1 MMFKA
6 TNLVRL
12 STKLTGLSRRPLTL
26 SSNFEY
32 SDPEK
37 CRPILDSFY
46 LIEDFIS
53 EEEEQNL
60 LVQCEKL
67 LKRRRYENSHFD
79 YVSSFWPNRFV
90 GGR

>member
-1 MMFKA
+1 MFS
-6 TNLVRL
+6 NLVRL
-12 STKLTGLSRRPLTL
+12 STKLTKIGRRPLSNTFA
-26 SSNFEY
+26 NFEY
-32 SDPEK
+32 SDLEK

-46 LIEDFIS
+46 LIEDLIS

-79 YVSSFWPNRFV
+79 YVSFDFEFKFWPFDHR
-90 GGR
+90 